1 MGTYWG
7 REAYLKAKTLV
18 GKPYVYGGNYP
29 PLGDSEGTDCSG
41 LLQWGYHEVGIE
53 LLRTTQQQCHQ
64 YSAVG
69 LYYNGDALFFA
80 GAGGPPPDHVGLFA
94 GYGVLGASQHS
105 WVGSGDPK
113 SGKLIILNAPYTGD
127 PGGIRFDYAEPL
139 GAVLF
144 HTRPGNARSDPK
156 LIKRLVNEARSRF

>member
-7 REAYLKAKTLV
+7 RQAYLKAKTLV

-64 YSAVG
+64 YPVVG
-69 LYYNGDALFFA
+69 PYYNGDALFFCRRRW
-80 GAGGPPPDHVGLFA
+80 
-94 GYGVLGASQHS
+94 S
-105 WVGSGDPK
+105 
-113 SGKLIILNAPYTGD
+113 AP
-127 PGGIRFDYAEPL
+127 
-139 GAVLF
+139 
-144 HTRPGNARSDPK
+144 
-156 LIKRLVNEARSRF
+156 RSRWALCGLWRTRRIPAQLGRKR